1 MPRLELSISYG
12 KNNGLIFS
20 PSELLEQY
28 LHGISICTRDGRA
41 MSQEAISEKI
51 RSAQKSIEQ
60 YLSIKLNR
68 QVIQETRDFIRT
80 DYKNWGFF
88 KLTYPVREVLDLTGF
103 ISTTKQVE
111 FPKSW
116 LSSKITSEEDLLFR
130 TVHVVPAGSDTTNTN
145 SVVFIGITPN
155 AGFFGVQNIPNYW
168 NVKYCTGFKVIPSN
182 LRDAVGKL
190 ATIQVLAVLGDILL
204 GAGIASQ
211 SLSFD
216 GLSQSISTTQS
227 AENSAYSA
235 RIKQYAEEL
244 KKEMPKM
251 KDWYKGIQFMSM

>member
-1 MPRLELSISYG
+1 MPKLQLIASYG

-41 MSQEAISEKI
+41 MTEEAIAEKI
-51 RSAQKSIEQ
+51 RIAQKAVEQ
-60 YLSIKLNR
+60 YLSIKFNR
-68 QVIQETRDFIRT
+68 QVVEESRDFVRG
-80 DYKNWGFF
+80 DYKAWGFI
-88 KLTYPVREVLDLTGF
+88 KVTYPVRQVLDLTGF
-103 ISTTKQVE
+103 ISTTRQIE
-111 FPKSW
+111 FPGSW
-116 LSSKITSEEDLLFR
+116 VSFEVTSEEDLLYR
-130 TVHVVPAGSDTTNTN
+130 TIHIVPAGSDTTHTN
-145 SVVFIGITPN
+145 SVIFSGITPN

-168 NVKYCTGFKVIPSN
+168 RIKYCTGFKVVPAN
-182 LRDAVGKL
+182 VRDAVGKF
-190 ATIQVLAVLGDILL
+190 AVMQILAVLGDILL

-235 RIKQYAEEL
+235 RIKQYADEL
-244 KKEMPKM
+244 KREMPKM
-251 KDWYKGIQFMSM
+251 KDWYKGLQFMSM